1 MNVTNF
7 DYKAANYLYRSTHF
21 SNCSVAIS
29 ILQFLNDQKQNA
41 TESEI
46 YGYIIDSLQE
56 YLQDTS
62 QRPPAVS
69 EQFWSWA
76 RGDHHNEFGYYAEVR
91 DYVSTVCG
99 ADACRILGWDGS
111 PDLAGVGMLATYII
125 QAILVTIYL
134 LSILISRRER
144 KPNKLPEFLSASSI
158 FATSLLLASIVQKG
172 PSSSTRSLLMF
183 IIPLNSVLPVLI
195 LQLAAWDMFRR
206 SKGKLMWWVV
216 IDILVGVNY
225 GRILNWDAGTSV
237 TDGDDSC
244 LDRSSFDPI
253 VVFAFI
259 IAGILIFC
267 ISIYLL
273 ISLISLIRQRPPFFE
288 RFPRMIRWS
297 TLSAAFCI
305 MWVFISWFVFLTL
318 QIRNRAGQKNKDNEW
333 TFGQVLALATWVPF
347 MTEFAYI
354 WWEDPEKAMSGR
366 LMEPYEVVAA
376 PRRRKA
382 ALEVEPS
389 APDRDLD

>member
-1 MNVTNF
+1 
-7 DYKAANYLYRSTHF
+7 
-21 SNCSVAIS
+21 
-29 ILQFLNDQKQNA
+29 
-41 TESEI
+41 
-46 YGYIIDSLQE
+46 
-56 YLQDTS
+56 
-62 QRPPAVS
+62 
-69 EQFWSWA
+69 
-76 RGDHHNEFGYYAEVR
+76 
-91 DYVSTVCG
+91 
-99 ADACRILGWDGS
+99 
-111 PDLAGVGMLATYII
+111 
-125 QAILVTIYL
+125 
-134 LSILISRRER
+134 
-144 KPNKLPEFLSASSI
+144 
-158 FATSLLLASIVQKG
+158 
-172 PSSSTRSLLMF
+172 
-183 IIPLNSVLPVLI
+183 
-195 LQLAAWDMFRR
+195 
-206 SKGKLMWWVV
+206 MWWVV

-259 IAGILIFC
+259 IAGILIFR

-354 WWEDPEKAMSGR
+354 
-366 LMEPYEVVAA
+366 
-376 PRRRKA
+376 
-382 ALEVEPS
+382 
-389 APDRDLD
+389 